1 MMNGTEKQKINRNVS
16 FETIRPK
23 NLQETK
29 SKTWI
34 LIKNLYL
41 YKVEK
46 KRENTSQ
53 HFPLKMR
60 KKGKNREKGEF
71 FFF

>member
-1 MMNGTEKQKINRNVS
+1 MMYGTEKRKINRNVS

-46 KRENTSQ
+46 RRGNTSQ
-53 HFPLKMR
+53 HFPPKMR
-60 KKGKNREKGEF
+60 RNRKNTETGGI
-71 FFF
+71 